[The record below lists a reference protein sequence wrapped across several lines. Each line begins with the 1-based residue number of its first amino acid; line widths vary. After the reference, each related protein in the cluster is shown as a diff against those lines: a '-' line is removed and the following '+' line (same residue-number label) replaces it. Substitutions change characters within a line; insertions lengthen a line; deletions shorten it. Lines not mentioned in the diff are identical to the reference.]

1 MNMPLCRSC
10 KRYRS
15 PIPASSLILCAS
27 FGEVAEQ
34 VEGAPLLRE
43 YGPNKS
49 IEGSNPSLSAKS
61 PSQTGNSAKISHP
74 GSKKVRTGDI
84 ENLLRSLLV
93 PALTWLAVECAVW
106 VGGWVKRGFKVEI
119 Q

>member
-1 MNMPLCRSC
+1 MNRNHTE
-10 KRYRS
+10 RIVNVFAGR
-15 PIPASSLILCAS
+15 
-27 FGEVAEQ
+27 
-34 VEGAPLLRE
+34 EGIVGTLRKLLE
-43 YGPNKS
+43 LVWTD
-49 IEGSNPSLSAKS
+49 SLSAKS
-61 PSQTGNSAKISHP
+61 PPQTGNSAKINHP